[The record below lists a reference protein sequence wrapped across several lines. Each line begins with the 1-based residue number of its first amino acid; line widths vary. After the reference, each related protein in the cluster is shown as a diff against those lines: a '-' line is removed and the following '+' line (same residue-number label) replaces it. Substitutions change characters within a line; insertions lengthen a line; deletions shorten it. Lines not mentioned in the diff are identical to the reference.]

1 MSLPLTPPGAFFLAS
16 ALACQAIRVHF
27 AVRARRAG
35 GGAKF
40 AKAPGWDRVL
50 IALVG
55 LGQFVLP
62 AGFLFTPWL
71 DGADFALPAGCFP
84 PGAALTLAGLWL
96 FWRAHADLG
105 ESWSVTLEL
114 NREHRLVT
122 RGVYRRM
129 RHPMYASF
137 LVLGLG
143 QGLLLANWLAGWA
156 GLASVALLVAV
167 RLPRE
172 EAMMVGR
179 FGDEYRAYQAR
190 TGAVWPRRS

>member
-1 MSLPLTPPGAFFLAS
+1 MSLPLTPSGAFFLAS
-16 ALACQAIRVHF
+16 SVAYQAIRVLF

-40 AKAPGWDRVL
+40 AQAPAWDRVL

-62 AGFLFTPWL
+62 MAFLFTPWL
-71 DGADFALPAGCFP
+71 DGADVALPAAGFP
-84 PGAALTLAGLWL
+84 LGAAVTLAGLWL

-137 LVLGLG
+137 LVLGVG
-143 QGLLLANWLAGWA
+143 QGLLLANGVAGWA
-156 GLASVALLVAV
+156 GLAAVALMVVV

-179 FGDEYRAYQAR
+179 FGDEYRAYRTR
-190 TGAVWPRRS
+190 TGAIWPRWS

>member
-16 ALACQAIRVHF
+16 AVACQAIRVYF
-27 AVRARRAG
+27 AARARRAG

-40 AKAPGWDRVL
+40 PKAPAWDRVL

-55 LGQFVLP
+55 MGQFVLP
-62 AGFLFTPWL
+62 AAFLFTPWL
-71 DGADFALPAGCFP
+71 DGADVVLPAASLP
-84 PGAALTLAGLWL
+84 LGAAVTLAGLGL

-122 RGVYRRM
+122 RGVYRAM

-156 GLASVALLVAV
+156 GLASVALMVAV

-179 FGDEYRAYQAR
+179 FGDEYRAYRAR
-190 TGAVWPRRS
+190 TGAVWPRRP

>member
-16 ALACQAIRVHF
+16 AVAYQAIRIVF
-27 AVRARRAG
+27 AARARRAG

-40 AKAPGWDRVL
+40 SKAPGWDRVL

-62 AGFLFTPWL
+62 AQFLFTPGL
-71 DGADFALPAGCFP
+71 GAADVALPAACFP
-84 PGAALTLAGLWL
+84 LGGLVTLAGLWL

-143 QGLLLANWLAGWA
+143 QGLLLANWIAGWA
-156 GLASVALLVAV
+156 GLAAVALMVAV

-179 FGDEYRAYQAR
+179 FGDAYRAYQRR
-190 TGAVWPRRS
+190 TGAL

>member
-1 MSLPLTPPGAFFLAS
+1 MTPWPMSPPSACFLAS
-16 ALACQAIRVHF
+16 AIAYQVIRVHF

-40 AKAPGWDRVL
+40 SKAPAWDRVL

-55 LGQFVLP
+55 LGQVALP
-62 AGFLFTPWL
+62 AQFLFTTGL
-71 DGADFALPAGCFP
+71 QAADVALPAAWFP
-84 PGAALTLAGLWL
+84 AGVVVTLAGLWL

-105 ESWSVTLEL
+105 DSWAVTLEL

-137 LVLGLG
+137 VVLGVG

-156 GLASVALLVAV
+156 GLAAVALMVVV

-172 EAMMVGR
+172 ESMMVAR

-190 TGAVWPRRS
+190 TGALWPR